1 MFETCSGDTIH
12 KTNSLIKSYIS
23 CYNQH
28 YPQVINSFSLLTDRR
43 IIDIFMSLDITTLW
57 NNCLEEVKKEV
68 TLGHF
73 NTWFKNTV
81 PLKEEDGIIF
91 IGVPN
96 DFIKEWMVTK
106 YQKMIL
112 KNLVSSADN
121 IRGVEFTISRVVPR
135 EQPQEVSEVQKKSE
149 LPMHDIYVNRDDN
162 LNPRYTF
169 DKFIVGGFNELA
181 YAAAQAVVKNPGQA
195 YNPLFIYGASG
206 LGKTHLIQAIGNE
219 VKKIYPDKKV
229 IYTTLERFMNDY
241 VSSVQNSRAVPF
253 REKYRKF
260 DFLIIDDIQFISG
273 KDGTQSELFHLFNT
287 LYEQGKNI
295 IFSSDKHP
303 NHIIGLEDRLKT
315 RFNAGMT
322 IDIQEP
328 DLESR
333 MAIIKG
339 KTSMQDIP
347 LEPEV
352 LSYIASSITGSIR
365 ELEGILNI
373 IKMHSEMKQKP
384 VSLTEIKQ
392 LVRNSV
398 KPKKIISIESVV
410 KQISDYYNLDERI
423 IYEKT
428 RRKEIVKARQMIM
441 FVLREDFNESYPSIG
456 SKLGGKDHTTV
467 IHSYEKIKT
476 ELETN
481 PHLMKELDDIRILF
495 K

>member
-1 MFETCSGDTIH
+1 
-12 KTNSLIKSYIS
+12 
-23 CYNQH
+23 
-28 YPQVINSFSLLTDRR
+28 
-43 IIDIFMSLDITTLW
+43 
-57 NNCLEEVKKEV
+57 
-68 TLGHF
+68 
-73 NTWFKNTV
+73 
-81 PLKEEDGIIF
+81 
-91 IGVPN
+91 
-96 DFIKEWMVTK
+96 
-106 YQKMIL
+106 
-112 KNLVSSADN
+112 
-121 IRGVEFTISRVVPR
+121 
-135 EQPQEVSEVQKKSE
+135 
-149 LPMHDIYVNRDDN
+149 
-162 LNPRYTF
+162 
-169 DKFIVGGFNELA
+169 
-181 YAAAQAVVKNPGQA
+181 
-195 YNPLFIYGASG
+195 
-206 LGKTHLIQAIGNE
+206 
-219 VKKIYPDKKV
+219 
-229 IYTTLERFMNDY
+229 
-241 VSSVQNSRAVPF
+241 VPF

-260 DFLIIDDIQFISG
+260 DVLIIDDIQFISG
-273 KDGTQSELFHLFNT
+273 KDGTQNELFHLFNT

-333 MAIIKG
+333 MAIIKD
-339 KTSMQDIP
+339 KTSNQDIP

-365 ELEGILNI
+365 EIEGVLNI
-373 IKMHSEMKQKP
+373 IKMHSDMKQKP

-398 KPKKIISIESVV
+398 KPKKNISVESVV
-410 KQISDYYNLDERI
+410 KQISEYYNLDERI

-467 IHSYEKIKT
+467 IHSYEKIKG
-476 ELETN
+476 ELLKD
-481 PHLMKELDDIRILF
+481 PHLMKELEDIRILF